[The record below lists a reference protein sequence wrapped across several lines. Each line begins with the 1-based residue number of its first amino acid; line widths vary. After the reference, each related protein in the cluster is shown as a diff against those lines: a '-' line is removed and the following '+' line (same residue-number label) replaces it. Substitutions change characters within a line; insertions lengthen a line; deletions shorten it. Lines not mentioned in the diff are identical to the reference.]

1 MIAKRLG
8 RQFLH
13 AAELS
18 FRHPI
23 EDREMSF
30 SAPLPEDLDA
40 AAEWARGAS

>member
-1 MIAKRLG
+1 MFAKRLG

-13 AAELS
+13 AAELG
-18 FRHPI
+18 FIHPI

-30 SAPLPEDLDA
+30 SAPLPEDLAA